1 MRRWL
6 WIVMLAVAILLAED
20 AALWRYATRQLQTG
34 LDQWVA
40 AQRAA
45 GWTVK
50 AGEPRTGGWP
60 LAATLTV
67 PDVAIDGAPRLVPHG
82 VSWSAHR
89 VVLRV
94 SLLHPAILQIE
105 APGTGRLRVGSG
117 AGVPYAARRLAVA
130 VPLQSDGPPPVL
142 DLRAEHLAI
151 DLPNRPVTV
160 ERLTAHVQVSPAAKQ
175 AQSAIAV
182 TLRATGVGLP
192 PAMHWALGPRIA
204 SLALDAALDG
214 PLPVEG
220 GPTERATTWR
230 NDGGVLEVGRLDTA
244 WGPLRLRANARLDL
258 DAGLQ
263 PTGSGDARIAGYDAT
278 ADALAAH
285 GIMAPSAA
293 IAAKA
298 VLSLLAHAPDD
309 GGPSEVDVPLTLR
322 KRTLSMQRIPL
333 LRFPELDWPA
343 E

>member
-6 WIVMLAVAILLAED
+6 WILMLVVVVLVAGD
-20 AALWRYATRQLQTG
+20 VALWRYATRQLQAG
-34 LDQWVA
+34 LEQWVA

-50 AGEPRTGGWP
+50 MAEQHTGGWP

-82 VSWSAHR
+82 VSWSAGG
-89 VVLRV
+89 VVLRL
-94 SLLHPAILQIE
+94 SLLHPTILQIE
-105 APGTGRLRVGSG
+105 APGTGRLRVGNG
-117 AGVPYAARRLAVA
+117 AEVPYAAQRLAVA

-142 DLRAEHLAI
+142 ELRAERLAI
-151 DLPNRPVTV
+151 DLPDRPVTV
-160 ERLTAHVQVSPAAKQ
+160 ERLTAHIQVSPAAKQ
-175 AQSAIAV
+175 AQSAVAV
-182 TLRATGVGLP
+182 TLRAAGVGLP

-204 SLALDAALDG
+204 SLVLDAALDG
-214 PLPVEG
+214 PLPADG

-230 NDGGVLEVGRLDTA
+230 NDGGVLELGRLDTA
-244 WGPLRLRANARLDL
+244 WGPLRLRANARLGL
-258 DAGLQ
+258 DAELQ
-263 PTGSGDARIAGYDAT
+263 PTGSGDACIAGYDAT

-298 VLSLLAHAPDD
+298 VLSLLAHVPDD
-309 GGPSEVDVPLTLR
+309 GGPSEVDVPLSLR
-322 KRTLSMQRIPL
+322 RHTLSMQRIPL